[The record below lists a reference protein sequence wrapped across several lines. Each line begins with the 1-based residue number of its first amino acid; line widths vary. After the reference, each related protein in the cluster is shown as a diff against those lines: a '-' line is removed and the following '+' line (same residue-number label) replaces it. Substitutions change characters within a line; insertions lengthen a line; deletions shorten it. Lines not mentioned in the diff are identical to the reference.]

1 MTLRNIV
8 EHVGTRT
15 NRAHLHSAT
24 FGVDVGIGPWA
35 ITEIQADDR
44 WAIVVIKG
52 ATHTT
57 LVLCDDATNNA
68 KVKHSVSSIFSD
80 PTYAESRYWREREET
95 KKIVTEYVSGAV

>member
-8 EHVGTRT
+8 QHMATLT
-15 NRAHLHSAT
+15 DRAHLHSAT
-24 FGVDVGIGPWA
+24 YGIDVGIGPWA

-44 WAIVVIKG
+44 WAVVLIRG

-57 LVLCDDATNNA
+57 LVLCDDSKNTAS
-68 KVKHSVSSIFSD
+68 VKSSINALFTD

-95 KKIVTEYVSGAV
+95 KKIVTEHARRAV